1 MANRDP
7 LRRLFGTKNP
17 SPPTSDPILTRN
29 TSQPFASLRPPPD
42 ASHRYRAHIAGGDA
56 DHNNVWQDTPK
67 DRPTP
72 ALFSQGF
79 HERLTRFRPSL
90 HGVQHKSAQPC
101 AFPQSTEDS
110 LPTHPP
116 VDPQGSIQDYQLYQC
131 IGSGAF
137 GQVFLARARCGPL
150 QGQWVAIKRVDK
162 HQLHTA
168 ELRVRL
174 VKEVELH
181 WKTRH
186 PHLVLLHDYFED
198 LRYVYL
204 VLELCRQGELF
215 RYLRHGLQRPLR
227 ESEARGLLLPLVQVL
242 EYLHGQGIL
251 HRDLKLSNI
260 LLTDTMQVKLCDFGL
275 ATQYDPDDRGT
286 EPKTMC
292 GTPNYISPEIWAR
305 QAYGP
310 PSDMWSLGCL
320 FISFVMGK
328 VPFSGGPRHDNFQTG
343 AYYPQADAIDEESL
357 DQLWASLPSSLSYE
371 ATSMVRGLLKLNP
384 RNRLTA
390 YQLLHHPFF
399 APDLPVESLPYLR
412 AVAHTP
418 PSRPE
423 SDGRLYDASQPL
435 PGSYSGGAGNGYD
448 QGTDRADGLAA
459 VYQAI
464 GQGNHEQRDVPVFQ
478 GGKRPAHGA
487 DRQGSFSPVSRRRP
501 LSYRNQVDDR
511 NPPFTARQPPLARNT
526 EALSDTRRRRV
537 SPTANRHPPP
547 PESLLSTKVAQA
559 EPSAFSTAR
568 LRPIRKDFK
577 QAMFEIRPDG
587 KVVAHFTGE
596 RHVLLF
602 NARGT
607 KLYLFA
613 RQDVS
618 LSGKSASF
626 QQGNPVARYHTSDL
640 PSKYTKQYE
649 FVSRLIRV
657 VQSKTIRISL
667 NTPQAK
673 CLYMEDRP
681 YGSMTVKF
689 YNGITI
695 QVSCVN
701 RVVEFQVP
709 QKDLPNSIHK
719 FTLPESKPEKGAPD
733 TLAADPSD
741 AMDWSLSRVSPDD
754 KPSADG
760 ADRTDY
766 DPLQLQSI
774 RGELPEFL
782 RPLLRYVIQCYQQCL
797 AIDVELS
804 TVENN
809 LSNTKLGSESTLKY
823 PIEVRLSDLSQ
834 RVDVLRV
841 LVDHGLKLDQD
852 LSAADPL
859 FSKLTRG
866 QRTGS
871 SPTEQDEPTGQ
882 LTWVLPASSA
892 RQHQRYP
899 RDLKTTTRER
909 ALPTRSHTND
919 LGFYPPPT
927 STLLPPP
934 PSQSSSR
941 TVLSNPPPSRF
952 PGVSFKS
959 HFIPD
964 VGWCMLTT
972 SNPSA
977 GLTAPHQADPI
988 HDGQPR
994 FFMIFFIDGIALII
1008 DVLERTVQWVDQ
1020 AQPIN
1025 SDAQRESASGTLYP
1039 IDHNLPTHIKDRL
1052 EYFPSFQRG
1061 LDLPHSKLL

>member
-7 LRRLFGTKNP
+7 MHRLFGSKNHP
-17 SPPTSDPILTRN
+17 HASSDPILTRN
-29 TSQPFASLRPPPD
+29 TSRPFASLRPPSD
-42 ASHRYRAHIAGGDA
+42 TSHRHRAHNA
-56 DHNNVWQDTPK
+56 DKQTDHDNVWHTTPK

-90 HGVQHKSAQPC
+90 HGAQHDLTQLRP
-101 AFPQSTEDS
+101 FPQSTKGS
-110 LPTHPP
+110 IPSHPP
-116 VDPQGSIQDYQLYQC
+116 LDTQESIQDYQLHQC

-162 HQLHTA
+162 HQLRTA
-168 ELRVRL
+168 ELRARL
-174 VKEVELH
+174 AKEVELH

-260 LLTDTMQVKLCDFGL
+260 LLTDNMQVKLCDFGL
-275 ATQYDPDDRGT
+275 ATQYDLNDRGT
-286 EPKTMC
+286 EPQTMC

-320 FISFVMGK
+320 FVSFVTGK
-328 VPFSGGPRHDNFQTG
+328 VPFSGGLRHDSFQRG

-357 DQLWASLPSSLSYE
+357 EQLWASLPTSLSYE

-399 APDLPVESLPYLR
+399 APDLPAKSLPFVR
-412 AVAHTP
+412 AVAHTVP
-418 PSRPE
+418 ARPE
-423 SDGRLYDASQPL
+423 SDERLYDASQRL
-435 PGSYSGGAGNGYD
+435 PGLYPGEDGGGYG
-448 QGTDRADGLAA
+448 QGREEADGLAA

-464 GQGNHEQRDVPVFQ
+464 GQGTHEQRGFPVSG
-478 GGKRPAHGA
+478 GGKRPADGA
-487 DRQGSFSPVSRRRP
+487 GRQDPLSPVSRRRP
-501 LSYRNQVDDR
+501 LSYRNQIDGC
-511 NPPFTARQPPLARNT
+511 NPPFTEKQTPLVRDSET
-526 EALSDTRRRRV
+526 LSVTRRRQV
-537 SPTANRHPPP
+537 SPTANLHPPP
-547 PESLLSTKVAQA
+547 PESLLSTKVAQT
-559 EPSAFSTAR
+559 EPPAFSTAR

-657 VQSKTIRISL
+657 VRSKTVRISL
-667 NTPQAK
+667 ITPQAK

-681 YGSMTVKF
+681 FGSMTVKF
-689 YNGITI
+689 HNGITI

-701 RVVEFQVP
+701 QVVEFQVP

-719 FTLPESKPEKGAPD
+719 FTLPESKPEKGTPD
-733 TLAADPSD
+733 TLPADPND

-760 ADRTDY
+760 VERTDY
-766 DPLQLQSI
+766 DPLQLQNI

-797 AIDVELS
+797 TIDAELN
-804 TVENN
+804 TVENIP
-809 LSNTKLGSESTLKY
+809 SNPKLGNETTLKY
-823 PIEVRLSDLSQ
+823 PIEVRLSDLGQ

-841 LVDHGLKLDQD
+841 LGDHGLKLDQR
-852 LSAADPL
+852 LSVADPL
-859 FSKLTRG
+859 FSKITRG
-866 QRTGS
+866 QQTGS
-871 SPTEQDEPTGQ
+871 SPMEQEDPIKSPPR
-882 LTWVLPASSA
+882 VFPVSST
-892 RQHQRYP
+892 QECQRYP
-899 RDLKTTTRER
+899 RSSHATARER
-909 ALPTRSHTND
+909 GLPTESRAND
-919 LGFYPPPT
+919 LGSYPPST
-927 STLLPPP
+927 STLLPLP

-941 TVLSNPPPSRF
+941 TVLSNPPSSRF

-964 VGWCMLTT
+964 IGWCLLTT

-977 GLTAPHQADPI
+977 GLTGPHQVDPI
-988 HDGQPR
+988 HDEQPR
-994 FFMIFFIDGIALII
+994 FFMIFFVDGIVLII

-1020 AQPIN
+1020 AQSTN
-1025 SDAQRESASGTLYP
+1025 SVAQQESVPGILYP
-1039 IDHNLPTHIKDRL
+1039 IDHNLPVHVKDRL